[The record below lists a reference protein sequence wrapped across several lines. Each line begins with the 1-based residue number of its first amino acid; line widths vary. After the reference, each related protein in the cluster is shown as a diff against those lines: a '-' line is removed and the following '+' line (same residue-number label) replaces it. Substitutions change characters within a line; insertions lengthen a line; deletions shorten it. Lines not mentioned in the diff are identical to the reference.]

1 MKSVAVNRN
10 NTETFGKRL
19 RRDWNL
25 NKWKYIMIIPVLI
38 YLALFCYK
46 PMYGLIIAFKDY
58 KITRGIEAVK
68 YSVSMGMKPSR

>member
-46 PMYGLIIAFKDY
+46 PMYG
-58 KITRGIEAVK
+58 R
-68 YSVSMGMKPSR
+68 

>member
-46 PMYGLIIAFKDY
+46 PMYGLIIAFKE
-58 KITRGIEAVK
+58 RL
-68 YSVSMGMKPSR
+68 